1 MTTVEVWTGTYEE
14 LPVGAREESTQ
25 LIDGPA
31 IDAFAHAIKSYNPI
45 HMDGDWTRANTQFP
59 DRIAHGVM
67 TVGSMYERSET
78 KLSGKKR
85 APTFKG
91 CRYVL
96 SWIVTGQIPRS
107 DIPLHQSFRP
117 AY

>member
-1 MTTVEVWTGTYEE
+1 MASLLAIIAALFFGLFDFSAQQSDQQPNTV
-14 LPVGAREESTQ
+14 A
-25 LIDGPA
+25 
-31 IDAFAHAIKSYNPI
+31 
-45 HMDGDWTRANTQFP
+45 
-59 DRIAHGVM
+59 
-67 TVGSMYERSET
+67 SMYERSET

-107 DIPLHQSFRP
+107 DIPLH
-117 AY
+117 